1 MRRDRELAFQAT
13 LQVEPADK
21 RLSVVLRI
29 GLVICPSLI
38 ERFDSDEASKLLSR
52 KTNLLELPN
61 VRHGRELLS
70 EFHGQPP
77 VSLSCLVRA
86 VRLPGSVS
94 SSRRCISQF
103 SLDRLLTFAAYALL
117 LHKKNSCGDDWV
129 LRAMDISSQ
138 AGLRC
143 VFRLINLLQYFAKH
157 D

>member
-29 GLVICPSLI
+29 GLVIGPSLI

-61 VRHGRELLS
+61 VRHSWELLS

-94 SSRRCISQF
+94 SSRMCISQF

-117 LHKKNSCGDDWV
+117 HNLKNSCGDDWV

-138 AGLRC
+138 AGLRG
-143 VFRLINLLQYFAKH
+143 VFRLINLLQSFSKI
-157 D
+157 